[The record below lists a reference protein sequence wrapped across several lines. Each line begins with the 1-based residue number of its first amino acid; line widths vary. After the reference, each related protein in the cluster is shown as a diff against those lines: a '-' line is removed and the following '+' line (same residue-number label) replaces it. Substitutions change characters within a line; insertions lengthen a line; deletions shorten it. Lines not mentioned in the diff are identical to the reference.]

1 MGVYLYT
8 FTFNEM
14 INISVILPSYKPGGY
29 ILDCLDSLMRQTMDA
44 SLFEVIIVLNGPKE
58 PYWSMLSSY
67 CSKYKNI
74 KMYYEEIAG
83 VSNARNTGLEVAK
96 GEYIAFIDDDD
107 IVSPSYLS
115 SLLRSATKDTISIS
129 NVYSFVNSIDE
140 KRDNFFVCSQLR
152 NIEKKRD
159 KERRKSFFY
168 YRSFFAYP
176 CGKLIHRDIICN
188 HRFDTRFAN
197 GEDALF
203 ITSITDNLSKVT
215 FSLDD
220 AIYYVRERVGSA
232 SRKKISKS
240 KILFDSYLLI
250 KEYICI
256 YLKHPFKYSF
266 WLFASRI
273 PGVLKG
279 AYFLSKNI

>member
-1 MGVYLYT
+1 
-8 FTFNEM
+8 M
-14 INISVILPSYKPGGY
+14 IEISVILPSYKPGGY
-29 ILDCLDSLMRQTMDA
+29 ILDCLDSLMRQTLDT

-58 PYWSMLSSY
+58 PYWSILSSY

-83 VSNARNTGLEVAK
+83 VSNARNTGLEVSM

-115 SLLRSATKDTISIS
+115 SLWKSAAKDTISIS

-140 KRDNFFVCSQLR
+140 KRDNFFVCGQLR
-152 NIEKKRD
+152 SMKQNDNGK
-159 KERRKSFFY
+159 RKSFFY
-168 YRSFFAYP
+168 YRSFFAFP
-176 CGKLIHRDIICN
+176 VAKLIHRDIIGN

-250 KEYICI
+250 KEYIWI